1 MSRFKSP
8 QLILFNFTV
17 GLQSN
22 QALILDFGWGLVRW
36 GPDTG
41 PPTALLYSFV
51 RKSVCMERRIND
63 QGTLAYDKA
72 PGQGSSGIFKIHLC
86 AEPHAGILH
95 ILSVEILA
103 QGINL
108 SLLKKASTWLTP
120 LRGALR
126 DVLYLKEIHEDLSV
140 RKRAFSRRGVPNKKC
155 GIK

>member
-1 MSRFKSP
+1 MAK
-8 QLILFNFTV
+8 
-17 GLQSN
+17 
-22 QALILDFGWGLVRW
+22 
-36 GPDTG
+36 
-41 PPTALLYSFV
+41 
-51 RKSVCMERRIND
+51 RIND

-72 PGQGSSGIFKIHLC
+72 PGQESSGIFKIHLC

-108 SLLKKASTWLTP
+108 SLLRKASTWLTP
-120 LRGALR
+120 LRGSLR